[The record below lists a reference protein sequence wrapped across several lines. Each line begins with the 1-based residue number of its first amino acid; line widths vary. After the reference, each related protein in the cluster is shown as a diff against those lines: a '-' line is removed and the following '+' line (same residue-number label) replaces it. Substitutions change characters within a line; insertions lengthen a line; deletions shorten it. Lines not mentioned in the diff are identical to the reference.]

1 MHVHTTQIMSLRLLL
16 SYEEEE
22 DTCMSY
28 EEEEEECQCE
38 LHCDQLLV
46 SVVYGGGCMHVM

>member
-1 MHVHTTQIMSLRLLL
+1 MHVHTTQIVSLRLLL

-28 EEEEEECQCE
+28 EEEGTCMCTPVD
-38 LHCDQLLV
+38 LHR
-46 SVVYGGGCMHVM
+46 SVCAI

>member
-22 DTCMSY
+22 DV
-28 EEEEEECQCE
+28 CQCE
-38 LHCDQLLV
+38 LHCHQLLV
-46 SVVYGGGCMHVM
+46 SVVYGGGCMHVI